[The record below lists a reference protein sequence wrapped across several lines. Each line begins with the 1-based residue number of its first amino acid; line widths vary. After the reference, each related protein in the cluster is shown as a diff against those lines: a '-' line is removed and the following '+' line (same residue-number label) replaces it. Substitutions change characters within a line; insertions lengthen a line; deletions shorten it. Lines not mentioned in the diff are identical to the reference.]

1 MLLPTSL
8 MLGLRFA
15 VAVFLIGA
23 LSGCGDN
30 LAATTTIA
38 DHIRAE
44 SRFSSLEKSLRDT
57 GLLRVLDGPG
67 PFTLFAFQDGEFDP
81 SDLGSTEQ
89 SQLLSYHI
97 HEGEITATQLQKITA
112 ASTTLGSEIHVRF
125 GLNGILL
132 NDGVKLEGEPI
143 EADNGIIHILDRP
156 LTRTLHSETK
166 TFESRPGKLLEEF
179 ITDGILI
186 QDTGFIHSLQ
196 VSVDIRQADVSNLYV
211 FLRHADTGVFLRLA
225 RGPRSGLSDIN
236 TIFADSATHDVIADV
251 RGSGE
256 PSDQAFPEATYRPVQ
271 PLEYMVGEPIAGVWE
286 LLIYDYSELGDASRL
301 RSWSMIATIGEDMP
315 APAIVLD
322 PRRTE
327 PGALA
332 RSFNEVATVEARR
345 VGGLQGE
352 IELGGNADALTA
364 ETSVMAADKNLGSV
378 RFVIPLTADLGA
390 RNVSLSAQ
398 AAEVSRILSFES
410 EVVQPMAEDMELLS
424 HVPLPDLGATG
435 QSGNDIWGWT
445 DPETGAEIAI
455 MGTSVGTAFVDLSD
469 PTSPVVL
476 GTLPTQSEASTWRD
490 IKVYQDHAFIV
501 SEAGGHGMQIFDL
514 RQLRDITAPQTFVPT
529 AVNSDFGS
537 AHNVAI
543 NEETGK
549 AYVVGGED
557 CNGGMLSFDIS
568 APATPTMIGCF
579 SGGTTNGQPGGP
591 LYPTDVYT
599 HDIQCVTYE
608 GPDVD
613 YQGRE
618 ICFSSD
624 EQSMGIADFSVPA
637 TPQQIVRETY
647 DRVGY
652 THQGWLTEDHEFFIM
667 NDEFDEID
675 YGIAT
680 RSYVWDVRD
689 LDNPELFGFIDN
701 PSKAIGHNTYVHQSI
716 AYQANYTSGVRL
728 VDTSDIANSVT
739 PEVAYFDTYPEDDK
753 TCDSDSIC
761 GSASFDG
768 AWSVYPFFASGVLV
782 ISDMNRGLFVV
793 QRR

>member
-1 MLLPTSL
+1 
-8 MLGLRFA
+8 MLGFRVA
-15 VAVFLIGA
+15 VAVFLIGV
-23 LSGCGDN
+23 LGSCGDN
-30 LAATTTIA
+30 ATSGTTIA
-38 DHIRAE
+38 DHVRAE
-44 SRFSSLEKSLRDT
+44 SRFSSLESSLHNA
-57 GLLRVLDGPG
+57 GLLRVLDGSG

-81 SDLGSTEQ
+81 ADLDSTEQ

-97 HEGEITATQLQKITA
+97 HEGELTVAQLQKITA
-112 ASTTLGSEIHVRF
+112 ANTTLGSEIHIRF
-125 GLNGILL
+125 GLNGVLL
-132 NDGVKLEGEPI
+132 NDGVKIEGESI
-143 EADNGIIHILDRP
+143 EADNGIIHVLDRP
-156 LTRTLHSETK
+156 ISRPLHTETK
-166 TFESRPGKLLEEF
+166 NYESNQNKLLETF

-186 QDTGFIHSLQ
+186 EDTGFIHSLQ
-196 VSVDIRQADVSNLYV
+196 VSVDIRQSDVSNLYV
-211 FLRHADTGVFLRLA
+211 FLRHADTGAFLRLA

-236 TIFADSATHDVIADV
+236 TTFADSAAHDVIADV
-251 RGSGE
+251 QRSGE

-286 LLIYDYSELGDASRL
+286 LLVYDYSELTDASRL
-301 RSWSMIATIGEDMP
+301 RSWSMSATIGEAMP

-327 PGALA
+327 PGTLA
-332 RSFNEVATVEARR
+332 RSFHEVATVEARR
-345 VGGLQGE
+345 VGGLVGA
-352 IELGGNADALTA
+352 IELRGTAEELSA
-364 ETSVMAADKNLGSV
+364 ETSVMAAEEILGSV
-378 RFVIPLTADLGA
+378 RFVIPTTAELGA

-398 AAEVSRILSFES
+398 VGEVSRILSFES
-410 EVVQPMAEDMELLS
+410 KVVQPMAEGMELLS

-445 DPETGAEIAI
+445 DPDTGAEIAI
-455 MGTSVGTAFVDLSD
+455 IGTSVGTAFVDLSD

-514 RQLRDITAPQTFVPT
+514 RQLRDVIAPQTFAPT
-529 AVNSDFGS
+529 TLNLDFGS

-543 NEETGK
+543 NEDTAM

-568 APATPTMIGCF
+568 TPTAPTMIGCF

-599 HDIQCVTYE
+599 HDIQCVTYQ
-608 GPDVD
+608 GPDTD

-637 TPQQIVRETY
+637 SPRQIVRETY

-652 THQGWLTEDHEFFIM
+652 THQGWLTEDHEFFIL

-675 YGIAT
+675 FGIPT

-701 PSKAIGHNTYVHQSI
+701 PSRAIGHNTYVHQSI
-716 AYQANYTSGVRL
+716 AYQANYTSGLRL
-728 VDTSDIANSVT
+728 VDTSDIANGMT

-753 TCDSDSIC
+753 NCDADSIC

-768 AWSVYPFFASGVLV
+768 VWSVYPFFASGVVV

-793 QRR
+793 RRR